1 MYSYAMLDRRSRA
14 IGSNSNSVAARP
26 SPEAV
31 FG

>member
-1 MYSYAMLDRRSRA
+1 MLDRRSRA